1 MISQMNN
8 YPQPIQN
15 NYSNNNN
22 SNNTNRNTSRKS
34 DGPFA
39 FSEDQ
44 AKDLKAQKAREYQE
58 ELQKQVREKQIQKQR
73 EKEESEKLDQ
83 KMFVESSSY
92 NPYGRGGGGAPI
104 KDRDGNVVANLAQ
117 IKADPNQFSPRDM
130 PPPKSYSP
138 PVYNKPIQYPS
149 SQNQFGNN
157 NYGQSNSND
166 NLMQQFGLNIGKNEE
181 QGFARGGNGIFGEG
195 KVITEIFSNN
205 FHAYNLNFL
214 KSDEQKRQQEKYQ
227 SELQKQVIFYAL
239 VIFVIRIY

>member
-1 MISQMNN
+1 MMNQMNN

-15 NYSNNNN
+15 NYSNNTN
-22 SNNTNRNTSRKS
+22 SNNTNRNTGRKS

-58 ELQKQVREKQIQKQR
+58 ELQKQVREKQLQKQR

-130 PPPKSYSP
+130 PPATKSYSP
-138 PVYNKPIQYPS
+138 PVYNKPPMQYPS

-166 NLMQQFGLNIGKNEE
+166 NLMQQFGLNNNNNKNDE

-195 KVITEIFSNN
+195 KVNTAPKKNLFANYYYSN
-205 FHAYNLNFL
+205 F
-214 KSDEQKRQQEKYQ
+214 
-227 SELQKQVIFYAL
+227 
-239 VIFVIRIY
+239 